1 MGQFSAT
8 GKKHKSWAS
17 SLSKYSVGTSCSAAP
32 SLTNQSTI
40 TTSIV
45 HTFNLSNAKHLLPPT
60 IHVKPKPNDDFEMS
74 YIQGNKGPWSY
85 YEDGVILERDEIE
98 GQEHEEAMKS
108 PPKGSG
114 VQLTSEVC
122 PFDHLPYFLTG

>member
-1 MGQFSAT
+1 M
-8 GKKHKSWAS
+8 
-17 SLSKYSVGTSCSAAP
+17 
-32 SLTNQSTI
+32 
-40 TTSIV
+40 
-45 HTFNLSNAKHLLPPT
+45 
-60 IHVKPKPNDDFEMS
+60 KPEPNDDFEMGD
-74 YIQGNKGPWSY
+74 IQDNEGPWNH

-114 VQLTSEVC
+114 VRLTSEVC

>member
-1 MGQFSAT
+1 M
-8 GKKHKSWAS
+8 
-17 SLSKYSVGTSCSAAP
+17 
-32 SLTNQSTI
+32 
-40 TTSIV
+40 
-45 HTFNLSNAKHLLPPT
+45 
-60 IHVKPKPNDDFEMS
+60 
-74 YIQGNKGPWSY
+74 
-85 YEDGVILERDEIE
+85 IE